1 MLNQDDIT
9 INELSDKLN
18 KHYNFIYKRFQLLNL
33 SPTILKQ
40 ITTNNL
46 SPLISLKNL
55 YEAGKRLSWDKQHQY
70 LNI

>member
-33 SPTILKQ
+33 SLTILKQ